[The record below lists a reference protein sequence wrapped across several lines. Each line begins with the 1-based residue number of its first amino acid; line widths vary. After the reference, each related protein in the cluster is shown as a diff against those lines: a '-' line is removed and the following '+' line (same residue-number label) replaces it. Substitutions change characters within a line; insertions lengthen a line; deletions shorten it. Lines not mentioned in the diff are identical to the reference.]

1 MRTVTGAPKAV
12 TGLIAAAFLLFFFS
26 TSVSFADGPRMP
38 KTVAQDQSIPH
49 IKINGA
55 VFHAETFG
63 DPANPVVIVIH
74 GGPGWDYKSLLPLK
88 RLSDEYFIAFY
99 DQRGTGLSP
108 RVDPKEITLESTIAD
123 LDAIVDYFA
132 KGRTVRLIG
141 HSWGGMLA
149 TGYIG
154 RHPEKVSH
162 AVLAEPGFLTTEM
175 MKKAGIKFG
184 PRWEMGFLY
193 RASRAWVKS
202 LFIKEPD
209 KDASSDYFIGQI
221 APYANP
227 EYFCDGI
234 IPEAGTDFWRPG
246 AVAMQ
251 AIMKSA
257 LNSKGEIEIDLTKG
271 LDRFDKQV
279 LFLASSCNTM
289 IGKEHQARQAAF
301 FRKAELNV
309 IENSGH
315 MMFAEQPDKSMV
327 AIRKY
332 FDSGRAG
339 E

>member
-1 MRTVTGAPKAV
+1 MRIPSGALRSVVGVAAAV
-12 TGLIAAAFLLFFFS
+12 CLLFIAAC
-26 TSVSFADGPRMP
+26 TSFADAPSIP
-38 KTVAQDQSIPH
+38 KTVAQDPSIPH
-49 IKINGA
+49 VNINGA

-63 DPANPVVIVIH
+63 DPAKPVVVVVH

-88 RLSDEYFIAFY
+88 RLSDEYFVVFY

-108 RVDPKEITLESTIAD
+108 RVDSKELTLESTLAD
-123 LDAIVDYFA
+123 LDAIIDHFA

-149 TGYIG
+149 AGFIG
-154 RHPEKVSH
+154 RHPDNVSH
-162 AVLAEPGFLTTEM
+162 AVLAEPGFLTAEM
-175 MKKAGIKFG
+175 MQKAGIKFG

-193 RASRAWVKS
+193 RASKAWVRS

-234 IPEAGTDFWRPG
+234 IPDAGTDFWRPG
-246 AVAMQ
+246 AAAMQ

-257 LNSKGEIEIDLTKG
+257 LNKKGEIEIDLTKA
-271 LDRFDKQV
+271 LDRFEKPV

-289 IGKEHQARQAAF
+289 TGKEHQARQVAF
-301 FRKAELNV
+301 FRNAELKV

-315 MMFAEQPDKSMV
+315 MMFAEQPDKSMA